1 MSTDGLEKAR
11 KYHEQEARTARVNS
25 FNLGFMVFVYVMV
38 FVNLITRVLK
48 GQISW
53 IPVIIISVY
62 SIINIAVLIV
72 IKNKKTS
79 LELFRYVMTIGYSIL
94 YSYLIF
100 DIKDFYAALTLVILL
115 VCGIIYYDV
124 KYIRIFSIYI
134 CFINLAKVV
143 VFVSQGVGEARMVE
157 ISNLLLIIMFT
168 LGISLAVKIGDEFI
182 KDTVGAVMD
191 QKKNTDEIL
200 KNVLTISSTVQNNAE
215 TTSKFITDLNDK
227 MNIVDI
233 TISEIA
239 ESTGISAQ
247 NIIDQTQMTQ
257 EIQQDIN
264 ATKQFTKDVVAIA
277 DQSTTVIHG
286 SLESFYQL
294 KGYSGDIEHINH
306 SVADAMQQL
315 QEKTKNVHEI
325 VSVILNISSRTNL
338 LALNASIEAARAGES
353 GKGFAVVAEEIRELA
368 EQTRSSTAN
377 ISSILAELDKNA
389 EYASDIVRQS
399 IDITS
404 SQGTLIGEVSG
415 NMDQVYSK
423 MSELS
428 THVSDISTRL
438 TEVAVSNQKIVD
450 NITQLS
456 SVFEEI
462 TASTES
468 ASVITTEGS
477 GLIEDAVE
485 LIDGVLEASHRLDQY
500 QNNLK

>member
-1 MSTDGLEKAR
+1 MSTDELESAR

-25 FNLGFMVFVYVMV
+25 FNLGFMVFVYAMV

-134 CFINLAKVV
+134 CIINLVKVV
-143 VFVSQGVGEARMVE
+143 VFVSQGVGETRMVE

-168 LGISLAVKIGDEFI
+168 LGISLAVKIGDEFT

-215 TTSKFITDLNDK
+215 TTSKFITDLNGK
-227 MNIVDI
+227 MSIVDI

-264 ATKQFTKDVVAIA
+264 ATKQFTKDVVIA

-286 SLESFYQL
+286 SLESFYKL

-389 EYASDIVRQS
+389 EYASDIVKQS